1 MRPIIISLTVL
12 AMCFYGCK
20 GSAKHDHSHETATEH
35 AAHAHDSHDHNH
47 AGHDHEH
54 ECHDHSH
61 EGHDHENEAVAGGH
75 SDEIIFTKAQAAR
88 TEFEVREVQPATFHQ
103 VIKTT
108 GQVLPAPGDE
118 SVIVATNNGVIS
130 YANNALAAG
139 SAVKR
144 GQTLFHIASKNL
156 GEGDYYA
163 RVNANYEKAKAEY
176 ERAQKLIEDKI
187 ISQKE
192 YEAIRLNYQNA
203 QIAYDAVSGKQSAQG
218 VGITSP
224 LNGYIKNI
232 TVKDGEYVTAG
243 QTIATV
249 SQNKRLTLRA
259 DVSEKYYPALN
270 QIHTANFKTPY
281 DNRVYALME
290 LSGKLLSA
298 GKSAE
303 NNSFFV
309 PVTFEFDNQGA
320 VVPGSFV
327 EIFLISSP
335 LENVISI
342 PVSALTNEMGYFYVY
357 KQLDEEGYQKQEVKI
372 GANNGKEVQI
382 LNGLQPGERVVTK
395 GAYQVKMAS
404 ASAAIP
410 GHTHEH

>member
-163 RVNANYEKAKAEY
+163 RVNANY
-176 ERAQKLIEDKI
+176 
-187 ISQKE
+187 
-192 YEAIRLNYQNA
+192 
-203 QIAYDAVSGKQSAQG
+203 
-218 VGITSP
+218 
-224 LNGYIKNI
+224 
-232 TVKDGEYVTAG
+232 
-243 QTIATV
+243 
-249 SQNKRLTLRA
+249 
-259 DVSEKYYPALN
+259 
-270 QIHTANFKTPY
+270 
-281 DNRVYALME
+281 
-290 LSGKLLSA
+290 
-298 GKSAE
+298 
-303 NNSFFV
+303 
-309 PVTFEFDNQGA
+309 
-320 VVPGSFV
+320 
-327 EIFLISSP
+327 
-335 LENVISI
+335 
-342 PVSALTNEMGYFYVY
+342 
-357 KQLDEEGYQKQEVKI
+357 
-372 GANNGKEVQI
+372 
-382 LNGLQPGERVVTK
+382 
-395 GAYQVKMAS
+395 
-404 ASAAIP
+404 
-410 GHTHEH
+410 